1 MAFQQ
6 PTRQAT
12 QRVFRPTSE
21 RDDGHIVPPQTSQ
34 PVEDSQ
40 TWVLFSPAT
49 DIDTASS
56 YLTSTHKS
64 NPTPGRSR
72 LSDVGS
78 LNTLPRSDLSADQPR
93 STSLVDALDENDED
107 DAELDSLDSHLPEF
121 RSNTNLFPDSQTHQQ
136 HNAPVVPAHDGLGSF
151 RLDQEGMGAEVQDRL
166 YAFEQYNPR
175 RVKRRR
181 ESFELAEAQLREEE
195 AQDKEKMR
203 WIEAW
208 RLEQSRLLLDQI
220 HRETRRRR
228 RSSAASR
235 STAHT
240 VNRLSD
246 NEASFSTESKDDQGT
261 EWHEQGASDVSA
273 ERESIWGRITR
284 KVVRDILGVDDKML
298 AILFG
303 EALPDDEELA
313 STPRASSPQRQPQQ
327 QQRPPAAADNA
338 TDANWQ
344 LKMLERVA
352 KELGL
357 LIHQLSG
364 HPGAFST
371 FSRVQ
376 QMPLPYAGLPSI
388 PESAASDSAPALS
401 TARESRRATAIPAT
415 GDDDISVAIPEFQ
428 PTIGTQT
435 RPIDVAHA
443 RSHSHARRPSTTHT
457 HAGGAQDPSR
467 PSSSADGGPATF
479 TQEEWEQD
487 LDIRLVFR
495 YLRSRFM
502 PRTGSGAGASHHHH
516 HHHHHSHSHGHLH
529 TTSSAST
536 TSASTQDIAAKAARV
551 RQHHPLIAAAAA
563 RSRLQNTNSSTSP
576 ATGAVASTSTPVAAT
591 APQSPIIFRTG
602 PASSCASQSTRRS
615 VTATRSVRSSI
626 ARRSSAGSSRHYWDI
641 GAGGVAGGP
650 AGPAGSAGTGSLI
663 AATTGPMGSW
673 GEV

>member
-6 PTRQAT
+6 PTTRQAT
-12 QRVFRPTSE
+12 QRVYRPTPDSE
-21 RDDGHIVPPQTSQ
+21 DGQIDVPPPPQTSQ

-56 YLTSTHKS
+56 YLTSTNKS
-64 NPTPGRSR
+64 NDITPGRSR

-78 LNTLPRSDLSADQPR
+78 LNTHPRSDLSAEQPR
-93 STSLVDALDENDED
+93 SASLIDVIDENDED

-121 RSNTNLFPDSQTHQQ
+121 RSNPNLYASAQSQLP
-136 HNAPVVPAHDGLGSF
+136 NAPVVPAHDGLGSF
-151 RLDQEGMGAEVQDRL
+151 RLEQEGMGSAVQDRL

-181 ESFELAEAQLREEE
+181 ESFELAQAQLREEE
-195 AQDKEKMR
+195 AQDMEKMR

-220 HRETRRRR
+220 HKETRRRR
-228 RSSAASR
+228 RSNASR
-235 STAHT
+235 SSTHATSKLDEH
-240 VNRLSD
+240 D
-246 NEASFSTESKDDQGT
+246 AMFSTDSREDQGT
-261 EWHEQGASDVSA
+261 EWHEQNASEPGA

-303 EALPDDEELA
+303 EALPDEEEL
-313 STPRASSPQRQPQQ
+313 SPTPRASSPQPQQ
-327 QQRPPAAADNA
+327 QQRSPTAESA

-344 LKMLERVA
+344 LRMLERVA

-357 LIHQLSG
+357 LIHQLSE

-376 QMPLPYAGLPSI
+376 QMPIPYAGLPSI
-388 PESAASDSAPALS
+388 PETASDNVRAPS
-401 TARESRRATAIPAT
+401 TARESRRTAAVTT
-415 GDDDISVAIPEFQ
+415 GDDISVAIPEFQ

-435 RPIDVAHA
+435 RPIDIA
-443 RSHSHARRPSTTHT
+443 HARRPSTTQASAHT
-457 HAGGAQDPSR
+457 GGAQDTR
-467 PSSSADGGPATF
+467 SSSATESSGGPATF

-502 PRTGSGAGASHHHH
+502 PRSSGGSGGAGGASHHHH
-516 HHHHHSHSHGHLH
+516 HHHHRNHHSHHLH
-529 TTSSAST
+529 SSAP
-536 TSASTQDIAAKAARV
+536 SAASAQDIAAKAARV
-551 RQHHPLIAAAAA
+551 RQHHPLIAAGRLRNPTTTAAA
-563 RSRLQNTNSSTSP
+563 MAQQPMQQPQPQQQP
-576 ATGAVASTSTPVAAT
+576 APV
-591 APQSPIIFRTG
+591 IFRTG

-615 VTATRSVRSSI
+615 VTATRSLRSVRSSL
-626 ARRSSAGSSRHYWDI
+626 AGSSRHYWDI
-641 GAGGVAGGP
+641 GAG
-650 AGPAGSAGTGSLI
+650 SAGTGSVI
-663 AATTGPMGSW
+663 AAATTGPMGSW